1 MSIELKNLFKFC
13 LDLLRNNESIT
24 GQKALR
30 ILGYFL
36 NLKLL
41 ENKIGDENEI
51 NFEEINFEDLTIEQ
65 INKLKEL
72 SVFKNLSRER
82 EENLTNNL
90 DTLWKIILSQ
100 HSKTRDFFPEN
111 KNFGIKKTSTLKKII
126 DKINNFNFDSI
137 DTDILGEAYQEV
149 IQDLMTGK
157 VLGQYFTPT
166 AATKMMVNLVN
177 PQLKEDGTCESIYD
191 PAMGTGGFLISSI
204 RHLIKV
210 SKETG
215 ININWEEISKGLI
228 SGREP
233 DEDTYEF
240 ANSNMLISSG
250 HLLNLENGD
259 SIRNT
264 IDNKYDIVLANP
276 PFGIDGLNYKEI
288 NMTNKDSYLPIESKN
303 AVSLFLQVII
313 NILKVNG
320 RCAIVLPDGKEL
332 NNKTENTLILIRE
345 FLMKTCDLKEV
356 IQLQAGLFTFTNIKT
371 CVLYFE
377 KKKNGEEVFNIEYK
391 KATKR
396 SKNETRYFTFK
407 DKNYETKEVNFYE
420 YNHLTEEKKE
430 IVKVPIEKIIENKF
444 SLNYKDYVE
453 KEVIEE
459 NNSIEWKTLGEVCE
473 IISGKKK
480 KSKDGKDIG
489 LYPLYYCSILGN
501 LYLDTFDYEGE
512 GIIINKTNGSGKS
525 MIYYGFNKYNVGE
538 TTIHF
543 KSKNNDLLTKYI
555 YYYLLLNISKLE
567 YHYKGAN
574 QKSITDEDL
583 FTIEIPIL
591 SLEKQNKV
599 VEYLDILFENIKSN
613 KNKIKELKQ
622 MNKYYLDN
630 IIENKRYENK
640 QINDLFEIINGK
652 YNSGDM
658 DNNGNIPFY
667 SCSNLNPVGTHSVES
682 IDLPEYLL
690 LICSGGSKDNLIG
703 ENVGLGKCY
712 HIKGKTACRSMVYA
726 LNKKNNININL
737 KYIYHYLNINRL
749 ETNKLAHF
757 TNSLGTI
764 SIEKAKTIQ
773 INIPSL
779 ENQQKIV
786 DYCDRNE
793 SLINKLEEDIETS
806 NNLAKEYFDMVIN
819 YCNEVST
826 EVQNNDEVDN
836 TLIDLENNT
845 EVEINNANINIDIN
859 QIFTN
864 QVSEVQQNNNVE
876 IIPDLASIIQPKKKR
891 VNRNKKSVEESNSSI

>member
-51 NFEEINFEDLTIEQ
+51 NFDDINFEDLTIEQ

-111 KNFGIKKTSTLKKII
+111 KNFGIKKTSTFKKII
-126 DKINNFNFDSI
+126 DKFNNCNFDSI
-137 DTDILGEAYQEV
+137 DTDILGEAYEEV
-149 IQDLMTGK
+149 IQDLMIGK
-157 VLGQYFTPT
+157 VLGQFFTPT
-166 AATKMMVNLVN
+166 AIKKMMINLIN

-228 SGREP
+228 SGRET

-259 SIRNT
+259 SIRNP
-264 IDNKYDIVLANP
+264 INNKYDIVLANP
-276 PFGIDGLNYKEI
+276 PFGIKGLNYKEI
-288 NMTNKDSYLPIESKN
+288 NIPNKDSYLPIESSN

-320 RCAIVLPDGKEL
+320 RCAIVLPDGKDL
-332 NNKTENTLILIRE
+332 NSKNENTLVLIRE

-356 IQLQAGLFTFTNIKT
+356 IQLQSGIFTFTDIKT

-377 KKKNGEEVFNIEYK
+377 KKKNGEDVFNIEYK

-430 IVKVPIEKIIENKF
+430 FVKVSINKIIENKF

-453 KEVIEE
+453 KEVIEVD
-459 NNSIEWKTLGEVCE
+459 NSIEWKTLG
-473 IISGKKK
+473 
-480 KSKDGKDIG
+480 
-489 LYPLYYCSILGN
+489 
-501 LYLDTFDYEGE
+501 
-512 GIIINKTNGSGKS
+512 
-525 MIYYGFNKYNVGE
+525 
-538 TTIHF
+538 
-543 KSKNNDLLTKYI
+543 DLLVDSPTSNCISCNDRKNGEYRFFSCSREESTHDNYTNEGSYLIQGSRGSTIEESTFFTNNEKFAVSNNIFMSKLKDNLNNNLKYI
-555 YYYLLLNISKLE
+555 YYYLKINNDILINLKNGPAIPMINKE
-567 YHYKGAN
+567 QFY
-574 QKSITDEDL
+574 SIK
-583 FTIEIPIL
+583 IPIL
-591 SLEKQNKV
+591 SLERQNKV
-599 VEYLDILFENIKSN
+599 VEYLDILFESVKIS
-613 KNKIKELKQ
+613 KNKIKKLKL
-622 MNKYYLDN
+622 MNKYYLNN
-630 IIENKRYENK
+630 IIENKKSEIQKLNQVCEINYGTRIVKSDSERGEYPVYGGGDETFTTNSFNREGFNIVIGRFALSEN
-640 QINDLFEIINGK
+640 
-652 YNSGDM
+652 
-658 DNNGNIPFY
+658 
-667 SCSNLNPVGTHSVES
+667 CVR
-682 IDLPEYLL
+682 
-690 LICSGGSKDNLIG
+690 LI
-703 ENVGLGKCY
+703 
-712 HIKGKTACRSMVYA
+712 
-726 LNKKNNININL
+726 NKKI
-737 KYIYHYLNINRL
+737 YLNDSGLTIKPKSENILHKYLAYYLYINQNIIY
-749 ETNKLAHF
+749 ELARGSGQKNLDMEGF
-757 TNSLGTI
+757 N
-764 SIEKAKTIQ
+764 EFNIQ
-773 INIPSL
+773 IPTL

-826 EVQNNDEVDN
+826 EVQNKNEVDN

-845 EVEINNANINIDIN
+845 EVQINDANINIDIN
-859 QIFTN
+859 QTFSN